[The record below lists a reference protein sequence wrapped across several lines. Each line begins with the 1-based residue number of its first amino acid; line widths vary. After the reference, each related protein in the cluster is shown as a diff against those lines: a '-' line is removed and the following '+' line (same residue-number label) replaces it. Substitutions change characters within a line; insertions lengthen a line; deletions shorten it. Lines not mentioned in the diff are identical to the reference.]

1 MKPLRNEIIVKKQ
14 NEEAKTE
21 SGIVLPDAQV
31 PKQTIGVVIA
41 VGKDTKELKPN
52 DRVLFGE
59 HAYIEIIVGK
69 TEVLFMPESSVLAIL

>member
-31 PKQTIGVVIA
+31 PKQTTGIVIA
-41 VGKDTKELKPN
+41 VGKDTKELKPY
-52 DRVLFGE
+52 DKVLFGE
-59 HAYIEIIVGK
+59 HAYIEIIVDK